1 MRSTRE
7 FQERMKELQVT
18 YGGIARM
25 SGLPVEKVR
34 NMMEGTENEVDY
46 ISTAALEQ
54 ALFGDDTGMVF
65 EPANAY
71 MVKQQGD
78 YTLDD
83 YYNRIPDERRV
94 ELIDGVIYDM
104 TAPTSRH
111 QMIAGFLYNQ
121 FFKYV
126 SDRQGSCMPM
136 ISPLDVQLD
145 CDDRTMVQPDI
156 ALICR
161 DERITKKGIYGAP
174 DFCIEIVSDSSR
186 KRDYGLKVQK
196 YMNAGVREYWIVDPK
211 REKIV
216 CYWFEGED
224 APEIMMYTFRDQVP
238 VRVYEGELEIDFAG
252 IKERMWDEE

>member
-18 YGGIARM
+18 YGEIARM

-34 NMMEGTENEVDY
+34 NMMEGTEKEVDY

-71 MVKQQGD
+71 MVKRQGD

-161 DERITKKGIYGAP
+161 EERITRRGIYGAP

>member
-1 MRSTRE
+1 MEQIKQKYGGEHIMRSTRE

-18 YGGIARM
+18 YGEIARM

-34 NMMEGTENEVDY
+34 NMMEGTEKEVDY

-71 MVKQQGD
+71 MVKRQGD

-111 QMIAGFLYNQ
+111 QMIAGFLHHIS
-121 FFKYV
+121 FF
-126 SDRQGSCMPM
+126 SMCQIGR
-136 ISPLDVQLD
+136 
-145 CDDRTMVQPDI
+145 
-156 ALICR
+156 
-161 DERITKKGIYGAP
+161 GA
-174 DFCIEIVSDSSR
+174 
-186 KRDYGLKVQK
+186 
-196 YMNAGVREYWIVDPK
+196 
-211 REKIV
+211 V
-216 CYWFEGED
+216 C
-224 APEIMMYTFRDQVP
+224 P
-238 VRVYEGELEIDFAG
+238 
-252 IKERMWDEE
+252 